1 MNTLTPL
8 ETLYDAGEGSPLP
21 LPPDLHALYGALRFP
36 TSGERAYVIANFV
49 TTLDGV
55 VALEQGGGGPISGF
69 NPHDRAVMG
78 ILRAVAD
85 AVIIGAGTLR
95 PDSNHLWTA
104 EAIYPP
110 LADAYRQLRRRLGKK
125 EPPLTVIVT
134 ASGDL
139 DPGFRV
145 FRSGETPVLVVT
157 TRRGEQRLHDLR
169 MPAAVQVVGVQDE
182 GSIGVRA
189 ILEVVE
195 QHAPGRLLLVEGG
208 PQLMGAFFG
217 EACLDELFLTL
228 APQVAG
234 RDDATQRPGLVA
246 GRRFAPENGCWGKL
260 VGVKRA
266 GSHLFLRYGWT
277 DEGLAG

>member
-8 ETLYDAGEGSPLP
+8 ETLYDAGEGFPMP
-21 LPPDLHALYGALRFP
+21 LPPDLHALYGALHFP
-36 TSGERAYVIANFV
+36 AHSERAYVIANFV

-78 ILRAVAD
+78 ILRAVSD
-85 AVIIGAGTLR
+85 AVIVGAGTLR

-104 EAIYPP
+104 EAVFPP
-110 LADAYRQLRRRLGKK
+110 LADAYHQLRRGLGKMD
-125 EPPLTVIVT
+125 PPLTVIVT

-139 DPGFRV
+139 DPEFRV

-157 TRRGEQRLHDLR
+157 TRRGKQRLHDQR
-169 MPAAVQVVGVQDE
+169 MPAVVQIVEVQEE
-182 GSIGVRA
+182 GTIGARA

-208 PQLMGAFFG
+208 PQLMGAFFA
-217 EACLDELFLTL
+217 EQCLDELFLTL

-234 RDDATQRPGLVA
+234 RDHDTQRPGLVS
-246 GRRFAPENGCWGKL
+246 GQRFALEDPRWGAL
-260 VGVKRA
+260 SGVKRA

-277 DEGLAG
+277 RDDTAG